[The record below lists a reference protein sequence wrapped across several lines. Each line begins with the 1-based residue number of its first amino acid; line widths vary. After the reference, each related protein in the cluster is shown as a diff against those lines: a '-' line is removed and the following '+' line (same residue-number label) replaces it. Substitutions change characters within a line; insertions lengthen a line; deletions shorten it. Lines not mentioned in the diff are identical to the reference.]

1 MKNTIFKSFKFTFS
15 LMLTVMLCLSF
26 STITNAASVKD
37 IPVKKTISADITG
50 DGKADKILIT
60 TTMDDDFRVKKL
72 KVTVN
77 KKTAFSKNCTDSG
90 INYITAKYA
99 KMTNKN
105 EFIQL
110 MGIGDNDYIVFNQI
124 YKYNNTSKKLY
135 SVSKLDNTACEI
147 VSAKKNR
154 LTLHHGEQ
162 PAETGWLTW
171 KMSYKF
177 RNNKLV
183 LTNATTSTVKSTIGY
198 SRKDSYS
205 KLFRKNIFVTAKKL
219 RFYNGKKLAFT
230 VPKGKQVTLKKLTLS
245 KGNIYLQFQYG
256 KKTGWISVN
265 NKNYDFESP
274 YFKKVNSRLAGKILS
289 YLRKDAPLRMK

>member
-177 RNNKLV
+177 RNN
-183 LTNATTSTVKSTIGY
+183 TSTVKSTIGY

-274 YFKKVNSRLAGKILS
+274 YFKKVNSRLAG
-289 YLRKDAPLRMK
+289 

>member
-265 NKNYDFESP
+265 NKNYDF
-274 YFKKVNSRLAGKILS
+274 G
-289 YLRKDAPLRMK
+289 